1 MIYMLYI
8 KCGEGGASAFALGDD
23 ELNVQ
28 DDELAS
34 SEGCWI
40 CGRGRVWVSH
50 VV

>member
-23 ELNVQ
+23 ELNVR

-34 SEGCWI
+34 SEVAGFA
-40 CGRGRVWVSH
+40 GGFG
-50 VV
+50 